1 MQAKSDDTSDDKQ
14 MPGSDDASKK
24 PRKGGK
30 SDDDSEKPQKGG
42 DDDSDKKQIR
52 AKGKEEMMMN
62 PTLMRRRA
70 ARVAKARRAERKVA
84 RSLRMMKNSRPTMT
98 PPLMPSPLRE
108 ESLMMTPTTS
118 PLRVKRKEESLMMR
132 TPMTRK

>member
-1 MQAKSDDTSDDKQ
+1 
-14 MPGSDDASKK
+14 MP
-24 PRKGGK
+24 PRNLERVPSPTTILRNLKRVAMMTLTRNK
-30 SDDDSEKPQKGG
+30 R
-42 DDDSDKKQIR
+42 R